1 MTLQQ
6 TPLHVDTVGSLL
18 RPRRLHEARAQH
30 AAGRIDAAALTAVED
45 DAIAEVIRYQED
57 LGLPVVTD
65 GEFRRENWWIDFV
78 RKMHGIEITDG
89 TGAAFADNE
98 APKYVPKSV
107 RTTGKIWFEQPI
119 SVDDYRFV
127 ADRSSSIAKISIPSP
142 TRLHFHGGRR
152 VVSTEAYPDIEAF
165 FNDVAEVYRRE
176 IAALEKA
183 GCRYIQIDDP
193 LLSYF
198 LDPKLRAE
206 IVADGDDPDRRL
218 LRYVRW
224 INQCIANRSP
234 DTTIG
239 IHICRGNARST
250 WLAQGTYEGLAEI
263 CFTQLNVDRFLL
275 EYDDERSGSFAPLR
289 HMPKGREVVL
299 GLVTTK
305 SPQLEDKAFLLK
317 RLDEA
322 AKVIDPTLTALSP
335 QCGFASVVEGNL
347 ITDADQTAK
356 LKLIVET
363 AREYWK

>member
-1 MTLQQ
+1 MSTQQ
-6 TPLHVDTVGSLL
+6 SPLHIDTVGSLL
-18 RPRRLHEARAQH
+18 RPRRLHEARAQF
-30 AAGRIDAAALTAVED
+30 AGGRIGKAELAAVED
-45 DAIAEVIRYQED
+45 DAIAEVIRYQES

-65 GEFRRENWWIDFV
+65 GEFRRKNWWIDFV
-78 RKMHGIEITDG
+78 REMPGVEISEG

-98 APKYVPKSV
+98 APKYVPKTV
-107 RTTGKIWFEQPI
+107 QTTGKIRFRHPI
-119 SVDDYRFV
+119 SVNDFRFV
-127 ADRSSSIAKISIPSP
+127 GERSSSLAKISIPSP
-142 TRLHFHGGRR
+142 TRLNFHGGRR
-152 VVSTEAYPDIEAF
+152 VVSSAVYPDIEEF
-165 FNDVAEVYRRE
+165 FSDVAELYRQE
-176 IAALEKA
+176 IAALEKS

-218 LRYVRW
+218 ARYVRW
-224 INQCIANRSP
+224 INQCIEGRST

-263 CFTQLNVDRFLL
+263 CFSELQVDRFLL

-289 HMPKGREVVL
+289 HMPNKRQVVL

-305 SPQLEDKAFLLK
+305 KPQLEDKAFLLK
-317 RLDEA
+317 RLEEA
-322 AKVIDPTLTALSP
+322 AKVVDPKLLALSP

-347 ITDADQTAK
+347 ITEADQTAK
-356 LKLIVET
+356 LALIVET
-363 AREYWK
+363 ARDYWG